1 MISLII
7 SWVNTTVDLFIDAG
21 VKRRTNMGWRPNC
34 SARRAMKNIALGDS
48 PAVAVVAVVAVGLLG
63 DKGVDADSSLVDA
76 VVAAAG

>member
-1 MISLII
+1 MI

-48 PAVAVVAVVAVGLLG
+48 PAVAVVGLTR
-63 DKGVDADSSLVDA
+63 DEEVDDADSSLVDA

>member
-1 MISLII
+1 MI

-48 PAVAVVAVVAVGLLG
+48 PAAVAVVAVGLLG

>member
-1 MISLII
+1 MISLMI

-48 PAVAVVAVVAVGLLG
+48 PAVAVVAVGLLG
-63 DKGVDADSSLVDA
+63 DEGVDDDSSLVDA